1 MATPMTRPFP
11 SFEPVSPPLAGG
23 REVALFAGCPELLG
37 TPFSYSRK
45 EEIYGEGED
54 ADVVYRLGAATML
67 RACAGLPKTSKPRMG
82 HARFMSRSAMS
93 DMDLRRRGI
102 AAGGRMAQAYFSW
115 SRRAPFGQNSR

>member
-1 MATPMTRPFP
+1 MATPMTRP
-11 SFEPVSPPLAGG
+11 SLVGRGSTRTIPPRGTA
-23 REVALFAGCPELLG
+23 AL
-37 TPFSYSRK
+37 
-45 EEIYGEGED
+45 
-54 ADVVYRLGAATML
+54 RLGAATML